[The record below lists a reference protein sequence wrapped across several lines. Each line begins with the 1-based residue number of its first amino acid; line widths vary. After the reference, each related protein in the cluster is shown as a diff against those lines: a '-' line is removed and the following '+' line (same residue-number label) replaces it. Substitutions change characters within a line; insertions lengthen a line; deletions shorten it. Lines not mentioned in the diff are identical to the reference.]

1 MTARFETNKALTHH
15 SLGIS
20 ISASE
25 DTAGLG
31 LDIHEV
37 NRAVLQIS
45 EAVLGQGARVV
56 FGHDWRP
63 DGVMETV
70 LTFAMGYHR
79 RPAFEDGGAPM
90 TNFLAWPD
98 RASLSADRR
107 KHYEGM
113 LDVIEFDQPAL
124 PDGVMVPPGKEANL
138 LLRVMALTEMRTVM
152 ASKCTARI
160 CAGGPTSGSQGL
172 CAGIFEEAALSA
184 KLNKPIYVT
193 SLFGGAGAQVVRALS
208 GRPMTK
214 PVTTPKPEISAVLEN
229 VGLPTDA
236 SEYETILKDKG
247 LKGLSEDNGL
257 SIDQNQQ
264 LFAAQSLSEV
274 IGWVLHGLSQ
284 LKK

>member
-1 MTARFETNKALTHH
+1 MTAPIETNKALEYHN
-15 SLGIS
+15 LGIS

-31 LDIHEV
+31 LDTHEV

-45 EAVLGQGARVV
+45 EAVLGQGARVA

-79 RPAFEDGGAPM
+79 RPA
-90 TNFLAWPD
+90 
-98 RASLSADRR
+98 SADRR

-124 PDGVMVPPGKEANL
+124 PDGVIVPPGKEANL
-138 LLRVMALTEMRTVM
+138 LLRVMALTEMRKVM
-152 ASKCTARI
+152 ATRCTARI
-160 CAGGPTSGSQGL
+160 CVGGPTSGSQGL

-184 KLNKPIYVT
+184 KVNKPIYVT

-208 GRPMTK
+208 GRPLTR
-214 PVTTPKPEISAVLEN
+214 PVTTPKPEIIAALEN

-236 SEYETILKDKG
+236 SDYEAILNDKG
-247 LKGLSEDNGL
+247 LDGLADDNGL
-257 SIDQNQQ
+257 SVDQNNQ

-284 LKK
+284 IKD

>member
-1 MTARFETNKALTHH
+1 MTAPIETNKALEYHN
-15 SLGIS
+15 LGIS

-31 LDIHEV
+31 LDTHEV

-45 EAVLGQGARVV
+45 EAVLGQGARVA

-124 PDGVMVPPGKEANL
+124 PDGVIVPPGKEANL
-138 LLRVMALTEMRTVM
+138 LLRVMALTEMRKVM
-152 ASKCTARI
+152 ATRCTARI
-160 CAGGPTSGSQGL
+160 CVGGPTSGSQGL

-184 KLNKPIYVT
+184 KVNKPIYVT

-208 GRPMTK
+208 GRPLTR
-214 PVTTPKPEISAVLEN
+214 PVTTPKPEIIAALEN

-236 SEYETILKDKG
+236 SDYEAILNDKG
-247 LKGLSEDNGL
+247 LDGLADDNGL
-257 SIDQNQQ
+257 SVDQNNQ

-284 LKK
+284 IKD